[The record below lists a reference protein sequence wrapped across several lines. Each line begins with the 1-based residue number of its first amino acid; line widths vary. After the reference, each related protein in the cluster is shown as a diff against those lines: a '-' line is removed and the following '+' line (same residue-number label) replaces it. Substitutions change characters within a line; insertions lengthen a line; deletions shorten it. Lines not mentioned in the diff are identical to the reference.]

1 VQDRVRYLDEGIAMM
16 KNEASLAVKRY
27 IDVLLQLKSP
37 NPNHVYIVIDK
48 LFALK
53 NALRAVEGEM
63 GVWSDSGNNY
73 TTRIGPHTYAYD
85 DDDILPTSESLENF
99 LGPSLPPYAMHARA
113 HC

>member
-1 VQDRVRYLDEGIAMM
+1 MVNVKEFTRLWSNQLPGL
-16 KNEASLAVKRY
+16 EAENFGLP
-27 IDVLLQLKSP
+27 LLQLKSP